1 LFGLV
6 AGPLLLYLA
15 GTLVIEL
22 QSSKTRKVSA
32 ELKRNHNIEVKKLRK
47 EYDKD
52 RELFNKKAKEMEKI
66 IAKAKGA

>member
-1 LFGLV
+1 MFGLV

-32 ELKRNHNIEVKKLRK
+32 ELKRTHNIEIKKLRK
-47 EYDKD
+47 EYDGN
-52 RELFNKKAKEMEKI
+52 RELFNKKAKEMEKV